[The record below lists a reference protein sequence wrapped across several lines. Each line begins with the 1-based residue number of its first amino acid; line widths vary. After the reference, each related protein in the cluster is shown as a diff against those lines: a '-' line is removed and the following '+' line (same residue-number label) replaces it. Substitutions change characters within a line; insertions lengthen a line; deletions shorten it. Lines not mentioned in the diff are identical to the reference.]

1 MERRK
6 SKTKEISN
14 GFHVS
19 LPVIH
24 TENPVLSPR
33 VNTSYFPLS
42 KSSSRLQNPSED
54 GLGIMFKSPRNIEQ
68 SCSLEYKELENK
80 LELMIEKSKGAEFFK
95 GLIKNFKSLIVFFA
109 NTLSSSEL
117 LQCLRYMENAATS
130 AEDAIIQFI
139 KQKSYIT
146 KLLDELNTEKLKNKE
161 LQALDNQLKKQ
172 MQTLNNKL
180 NGNDKNKV
188 EAMNII
194 EISNRKHTL
203 EKEKLIEKVSMLE
216 EYITELK
223 NVTKIEMISTKLE
236 EYKLLYEKT
245 SREYRQYSKEKE
257 GSILKLIQNCG
268 ILKEQ
273 ITSNE
278 SIMKNIHSNKIFYE
292 DSLKEIESSKLI
304 IQQKLYESNERLLMF
319 KEDIVRLFKYKELY
333 ESAQDQISTWRNKY
347 QQVELNIM
355 AGNISLN
362 SDGVTWVSLDD
373 PIFAI
378 ARGTKNLYIAP
389 NILINEKSLIN
400 KVDYASKS
408 QAGKNKLSLDQNLD
422 VTQISLKD
430 YQLPRPLFAGFLDLN
445 DSTLPLEL
453 PYSNWLEVTI
463 RGIYDSKFYEH
474 QLCSFETGRNPSRL
488 PEFAYAW
495 LGNFIIDNI
504 TRQIKELEMWKKPS
518 ADKIRLDLLLAL
530 SQEKLKKNWEIQT
543 FLEFMN
549 EDMMIDELAFFLHCR
564 NLLFKGPQLGIT
576 AGQYSSAH
584 FMPMVRVAEII
595 DVIME
600 KVSSSERED
609 LKNLLRVKSKMKEG
623 IYSLDS
629 GLVLRLLLEYYIRE
643 KKSKYLAIRTLY
655 NLAPKNGIGNH
666 LAFGAFKDIFKNLN
680 PDISECTVARLF
692 RDCYAIGNGIIT
704 PDLIFIICN
713 DQCLFFHSLRLKTD
727 MQKKENELK
736 QVYYSYNH
744 NKTSLN
750 LIREA
755 IKNMGISD
763 LLQSFQKLEQCIL
776 SNEASEGLI
785 TPKNSLKHLWG
796 LIFQIQN
803 IHQEVN
809 CVSLAAFITP
819 NISEMEFTAG
829 PESCK
834 GFIELLESLTLYR
847 LSTRIAIRKIQRNWK
862 RRSTKGDTIGQ
873 SVEAFKKLIKNS

>member
-1 MERRK
+1 
-6 SKTKEISN
+6 
-14 GFHVS
+14 
-19 LPVIH
+19 
-24 TENPVLSPR
+24 
-33 VNTSYFPLS
+33 
-42 KSSSRLQNPSED
+42 
-54 GLGIMFKSPRNIEQ
+54 
-68 SCSLEYKELENK
+68 
-80 LELMIEKSKGAEFFK
+80 
-95 GLIKNFKSLIVFFA
+95 
-109 NTLSSSEL
+109 
-117 LQCLRYMENAATS
+117 
-130 AEDAIIQFI
+130 
-139 KQKSYIT
+139 
-146 KLLDELNTEKLKNKE
+146 
-161 LQALDNQLKKQ
+161 
-172 MQTLNNKL
+172 
-180 NGNDKNKV
+180 
-188 EAMNII
+188 
-194 EISNRKHTL
+194 
-203 EKEKLIEKVSMLE
+203 
-216 EYITELK
+216 
-223 NVTKIEMISTKLE
+223 
-236 EYKLLYEKT
+236 
-245 SREYRQYSKEKE
+245 
-257 GSILKLIQNCG
+257 
-268 ILKEQ
+268 
-273 ITSNE
+273 
-278 SIMKNIHSNKIFYE
+278 
-292 DSLKEIESSKLI
+292 
-304 IQQKLYESNERLLMF
+304 
-319 KEDIVRLFKYKELY
+319 
-333 ESAQDQISTWRNKY
+333 
-347 QQVELNIM
+347 
-355 AGNISLN
+355 
-362 SDGVTWVSLDD
+362 
-373 PIFAI
+373 
-378 ARGTKNLYIAP
+378 
-389 NILINEKSLIN
+389 
-400 KVDYASKS
+400 
-408 QAGKNKLSLDQNLD
+408 
-422 VTQISLKD
+422 
-430 YQLPRPLFAGFLDLN
+430 
-445 DSTLPLEL
+445 
-453 PYSNWLEVTI
+453 
-463 RGIYDSKFYEH
+463 
-474 QLCSFETGRNPSRL
+474 
-488 PEFAYAW
+488 
-495 LGNFIIDNI
+495 
-504 TRQIKELEMWKKPS
+504 MWKKPS